1 MAGIELLL
9 ILSAV
14 LLVLAVLASKFSVR
28 TGVPALLLFLLIGM
42 LMGSDGP
49 GRIYFDYPW
58 LTQAIGVVAL
68 AYILFSGG
76 LDTQWADVR
85 AVWRSGLSLSTIG
98 VLMTALLVGG
108 FVHLVLDF
116 PLAEGILLGSII
128 ASTDAAAVFSVLR
141 GQSVRLR
148 GFLRP
153 VLEVESGSNDP
164 LAVFLTIGMLQLVQH
179 PEQSPLTL
187 LPLFIQQM
195 GLGVLFGWGLG
206 LIGRWLLNRLDLE
219 YDGLYPVLTVALV
232 LLVYGLTT
240 ALGGNG
246 FLAVYLAGLLIGQ
259 KPFIHRRS
267 LLQFHDGLAWLMQIA
282 MFITLGLQVYP
293 SRLPA
298 VALDGLLV
306 AGFVILIA
314 RPISVFIALIGARCG
329 LRERLFIA
337 AVGLRGAAPI
347 VLATFPLLAGIDR
360 AGTIFNLVFFIV
372 LTSVLLQGTLIVPLA
387 RLLGVEDRSPP
398 ARSPL
403 DFVMDDRE
411 ISNNLAELTLP
422 EGSPW
427 VGQRIFDLMLPDDV
441 LIVLIGRGQHMIV
454 PRGTTAFEAGD
465 RVLVLASDSAL
476 RALRAEIAPASPRDS
491 LPSPA

>member
-49 GRIYFDYPW
+49 GQIYFDYPW
-58 LTQAIGVVAL
+58 LAQAIGVVAL

-76 LDTQWADVR
+76 LDTQWADVQ
-85 AVWRSGLSLSTIG
+85 AVWRSGLSLSTVG
-98 VLMTALLVGG
+98 VLVTALLVGG
-108 FVHLVLDF
+108 FVHLTLDF
-116 PLAEGILLGSII
+116 TLAEGILLGSII

-164 LAVFLTIGMLQLVQH
+164 LAVFLTIGMIQLVQN
-179 PEQSPLTL
+179 PERSPLTL
-187 LPLFIQQM
+187 LPLFAQQM
-195 GLGVLFGWGLG
+195 GLGVAIGWGLG

-232 LLVYGLTT
+232 LLIYGLTT

-298 VALDGLLV
+298 VAADGLLV

-314 RPISVFIALIGARCG
+314 RPLSVFIALTGARCG

-347 VLATFPLLAGIDR
+347 VLATFPLLAGIER

-441 LIVLIGRGQHMIV
+441 LIVLIGRGQRMIV

-476 RALRAEIAPASPRDS
+476 RALRAEIAPAPPRDS
-491 LPSPA
+491 LPSPV